1 MTRKTA
7 LPPETA
13 GAATDARR
21 AVRGGGGA
29 GAPAGSLQMPPRIV
43 RGARLRRYWMALALW
58 GACVL
63 YFWVW
68 WLSPAHIL
76 SPVRYWLLTLL
87 LFWITFLQA
96 YFLYFALNARRVT
109 STLSDLGPFRAA
121 MVVTKT
127 PVEPF
132 SVLRPTLEAMLA
144 QSVPH
149 DTWLADEDP
158 DQETRD
164 WCQQNGVRISSRKG
178 VESYHRSEWP
188 RRTRCKEGNLAY
200 FYDQYGYEAYDFV
213 AQLDADHVPQAGYLE
228 AMLVPF
234 ADPRVGYVSAPSIC
248 SKNASKSWAARA
260 RLHSEAMFHGAM
272 QAGYTAGWASMCIGS
287 HYAVRTEALKQVGG
301 LGPELA
307 EDHSTTMILNA
318 GGWRGAHAIDAIA
331 LGDGP
336 GTFAD
341 MITQE
346 FQWSRSL
353 MSLLLRYTSN
363 YYADLPH
370 ALKFQFVFSQ
380 MWYPLFALFMA
391 LTFTLPILAL
401 IFDMRW
407 ADVTYPAFLLHALP
421 TGIALIVIAAMFRRD
436 RLFRPF
442 DARVLSWEKLLFP
455 IAQWPWVLWGCSV
468 AVFDRL
474 SGRFVDFRITPKGQT
489 DGAVLPW
496 RAVLPTF
503 GLAVIS
509 LGVVIGIDDV
519 TDAAGFYVLA
529 FANAALYSALFLVI
543 VVKHLQEQQIKLSAV
558 SVKAVAQILAVFVLV
573 SLGSQAVALRG
584 AQGVYAITAGMGPVR
599 VVKPMFYVSGA
610 GQAAPGQ
617 LRYEFYLPWWSE

>member
-1 MTRKTA
+1 MTRKTT

-29 GAPAGSLQMPPRIV
+29 GAPAGTLQMPPRIV

-188 RRTRCKEGNLAY
+188 RRTRCKEGNLATSTINT
-200 FYDQYGYEAYDFV
+200 
-213 AQLDADHVPQAGYLE
+213 
-228 AMLVPF
+228 AMRP
-234 ADPRVGYVSAPSIC
+234 
-248 SKNASKSWAARA
+248 
-260 RLHSEAMFHGAM
+260 
-272 QAGYTAGWASMCIGS
+272 
-287 HYAVRTEALKQVGG
+287 
-301 LGPELA
+301 
-307 EDHSTTMILNA
+307 MIL
-318 GGWRGAHAIDAIA
+318 WRSWM
-331 LGDGP
+331 P
-336 GTFAD
+336 
-341 MITQE
+341 ITSRRLDTLRPC
-346 FQWSRSL
+346 WSRL
-353 MSLLLRYTSN
+353 RILGLAMSQPPVSVQKTP
-363 YYADLPH
+363 AEAGLP
-370 ALKFQFVFSQ
+370 ARGCIQKRC
-380 MWYPLFALFMA
+380 FMA
-391 LTFTLPILAL
+391 RCRRGILPAGHRCASGPI
-401 IFDMRW
+401 MRC
-407 ADVTYPAFLLHALP
+407 A
-421 TGIALIVIAAMFRRD
+421 
-436 RLFRPF
+436 
-442 DARVLSWEKLLFP
+442 
-455 IAQWPWVLWGCSV
+455 
-468 AVFDRL
+468 
-474 SGRFVDFRITPKGQT
+474 PK
-489 DGAVLPW
+489 P
-496 RAVLPTF
+496 
-503 GLAVIS
+503 
-509 LGVVIGIDDV
+509 
-519 TDAAGFYVLA
+519 
-529 FANAALYSALFLVI
+529 
-543 VVKHLQEQQIKLSAV
+543 
-558 SVKAVAQILAVFVLV
+558 
-573 SLGSQAVALRG
+573 
-584 AQGVYAITAGMGPVR
+584 
-599 VVKPMFYVSGA
+599 
-610 GQAAPGQ
+610 
-617 LRYEFYLPWWSE
+617 